1 MLAPSDPYDTLNR
14 MSKLKMRTSKYEET
28 KEVPSF
34 EASYMPKHVSH
45 RIDACRPAACSDA
58 RSNCTPGRV
67 LLKFGPGGGVQ
78 SRSPDSIVSVDDGD
92 DGLLWEDA
100 ESSTGEKEKKKRR
113 LLKANIF
120 DQATQKCQ

>member
-1 MLAPSDPYDTLNR
+1 MKKRKRYLV
-14 MSKLKMRTSKYEET
+14 SKLRTCQNMCLTESMLLALLR
-28 KEVPSF
+28 VQIAP
-34 EASYMPKHVSH
+34 
-45 RIDACRPAACSDA
+45 
-58 RSNCTPGRV
+58 RS
-67 LLKFGPGGGVQ
+67 KFGPGGGVQ